1 MKIGKHLRNQILF
14 AIVYMVIGT
23 IALITLV
30 ILLVSGNIEGKLLG
44 ILGGLTFGFL
54 PLGILLLVDVYR
66 IKRNPAMQKQIELKN
81 EERNIFLRDKSG
93 NQAFSLMICLIFGFW
108 LLSLWVNISSSLLFP
123 ILLGATSL
131 SYLTFLG
138 LNARKY

>member
-1 MKIGKHLRNQILF
+1 MNIEKHLKNQILF
-14 AIVYMVIGT
+14 AIVYIIIGT

-44 ILGGLTFGFL
+44 IFGGLTFGFL

-93 NQAFSLMICLIFGFW
+93 NHAFSLMIILIFGFW

-123 ILLGATSL
+123 ILLGAMIL

>member
-1 MKIGKHLRNQILF
+1 MEILKHLKNQILF
-14 AIVYMVIGT
+14 AIVYIVIGT

-30 ILLVSGNIEGKLLG
+30 ILLVSGNIDGKLLG
-44 ILGGLTFGFL
+44 IFGGLTFGFL

-93 NQAFSLMICLIFGFW
+93 NQAFSLMTCLIFGFW

-123 ILLGATSL
+123 ILLGVIGV
-131 SYLTFLG
+131 SYFTFLG

>member
-14 AIVYMVIGT
+14 AIVYMIIGT

-30 ILLVSGNIEGKLLG
+30 ILLVSGNIDGKLLG

-123 ILLGATSL
+123 ILLGAMIL

>member
-1 MKIGKHLRNQILF
+1 
-14 AIVYMVIGT
+14 
-23 IALITLV
+23 
-30 ILLVSGNIEGKLLG
+30 LVSGNIEGKLLG
-44 ILGGLTFGFL
+44 IFGGLTFGFL

-93 NQAFSLMICLIFGFW
+93 NQAFSLMIILIFGFW

-123 ILLGATSL
+123 ILLGAMSL

>member
-1 MKIGKHLRNQILF
+1 MNIEKHLKNQILF
-14 AIVYMVIGT
+14 AIVYIIIGT

-44 ILGGLTFGFL
+44 IFGGLTFGFL

-123 ILLGATSL
+123 ILLGAMIL